1 MALMDTRGVEAGR
14 ALRRYLQ
21 GNALKRTG
29 AAGMMIAWIWPHLA
43 TTFAKDDVPM
53 LDRNE
58 WGESIPEPNDAFVSR
73 RVNPRNIEIEERR
86 ASAKP
91 LTLKQMREF
100 RQQRDRA
107 HEELRIAGV
116 WRDFGRFKALKRH
129 YDRLKQELIE
139 TTDEQRRIELAS
151 KIDLLTAEA
160 GQIRDRVLPYRAI
173 LDRYWYAREK
183 LIEHG
188 YARENE
194 AFQTNLHKQMRQE
207 VEAFAQIIRE
217 TWARLGYKHDRL
229 YRNKRIV
236 DKVNFSEI
244 HVMPEA
250 IWFKISVSR
259 KTLGGFKS
267 TLPYNVRVKDLTD
280 ELTLAELSSACQR
293 KVTAKVSPRGA
304 WIVVNRLNTRDGLIE
319 YVTLEQ
325 VMRHYPSQDKPYLP
339 IPMGV
344 GEGRVISWVQLSRHP
359 HFLIGG
365 STGGG
370 KSNAINVIIC
380 TLITKHS
387 PQEVQFVLVDLK
399 EGLEFQTF
407 ENIPHLLMPV
417 VKEVDQ
423 ASEVL
428 LQMEA
433 FRSERAMK
441 LAAAR
446 VKDIDAYNVLAKARG
461 LETMPRVVVIFDEY
475 AAIQVSRDYETSIQ
489 ASVMQLLNKGRAC
502 GIHLIICTQ
511 NPSVDVLPGPS
522 KANMAFRLAG
532 VMPTQAASMT
542 ILGVGDAA
550 NLPASI
556 RGRMIAMVGAVRWQV
571 QTPHVR
577 SSDLDFALE
586 AAEQWRENAIALD
599 TSKVVLPE
607 SRGALRFTRDDL
619 LSMIMD
625 NCAGRVSQTAL
636 WDMLKDAGVITQ
648 TELRN
653 MIKRLIDNDRDFEYQ
668 GVRYHFKKVRKIYE
682 AVEVEEASDEAESVE
697 T

>member
-1 MALMDTRGVEAGR
+1 
-14 ALRRYLQ
+14 
-21 GNALKRTG
+21 
-29 AAGMMIAWIWPHLA
+29 
-43 TTFAKDDVPM
+43 M

-58 WGESIPEPNDAFVSR
+58 WGESIPEPNQAFVSR
-73 RVNPRNIEIEERR
+73 RVNPANIEVEARR
-86 ASAKP
+86 ASARP
-91 LTLKQMREF
+91 LTIKEMREY
-100 RQQRDRA
+100 RRQRDAA
-107 HEELRIAGV
+107 HEELRLAGV
-116 WRDFGRFKALKRH
+116 WHDFARFKAMRRRYEQMRSML
-129 YDRLKQELIE
+129 LE
-139 TTDEQRRIELAS
+139 TTNPEQIEELN
-151 KIDLLTAEA
+151 DRMQVMRTEAE
-160 GQIRDRVLPYRAI
+160 QIRERVRPYRGI
-173 LDRYWYAREK
+173 LERFWHAREK

-194 AFQTNLHKQMRQE
+194 AFEANLQKQMRDE
-207 VEAFAQIIRE
+207 SKAYAQIIRE

-229 YRNKRIV
+229 YKNKRIV
-236 DKVNFSEI
+236 DKVGFSEI
-244 HVMPEA
+244 HVMPEG
-250 IWFKISVSR
+250 IWYKISVTR

-280 ELTLAELSSACQR
+280 DLTLAELSSACQR
-293 KVTAKVSPRGA
+293 KVTAKVSPKGA
-304 WIVVNRLNTRDGLIE
+304 WIIVNRLDTRDGLIE

-325 VMRHYPSQDKPYLP
+325 VMKHYPSQDKPYLP

-380 TLITKHS
+380 TLISKHS
-387 PQEVQFVLVDLK
+387 PAEVQFVLVDLK

-446 VKDIDAYNVLAKARG
+446 VKDIDSYNVMAKARG

-475 AAIQVSRDYETSIQ
+475 AAIQISRDYETSIQ

-502 GIHLIICTQ
+502 GIHMIICTQ

-550 NLPASI
+550 SLPANI

-577 SSDLDFALE
+577 PLELEQALE
-586 AAEQWRENAIALD
+586 AAEAWRERDVELD
-599 TSKVVLPE
+599 TAKVVLPE
-607 SRGALRFTRDDL
+607 SRGALRFTKDDL
-619 LSMIMD
+619 LAMVMD
-625 NCAGRVSQTAL
+625 NCGGKVSQTAL
-636 WDMLKDAGVITQ
+636 WDMLKDAGIVTQ

-653 MIKRLIDNDRDFEYQ
+653 MIKRMIENDRDFEYQ

-682 AVEVEEASDEAESVE
+682 AVEVEETSNEAESVE
-697 T
+697 P